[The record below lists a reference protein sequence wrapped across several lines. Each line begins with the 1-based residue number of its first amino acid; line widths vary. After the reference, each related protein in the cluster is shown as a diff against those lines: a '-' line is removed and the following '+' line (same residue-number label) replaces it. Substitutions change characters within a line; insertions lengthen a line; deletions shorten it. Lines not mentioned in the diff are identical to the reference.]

1 MTRNSKVFTAVFFAA
16 LLLTPSRLLFS
27 QQSNLQTLFL
37 APAAIRLTNPVVAS
51 SGISAS
57 IIKSENLPYLKELAK
72 EVKPEVPSFQPT
84 PSDLLIQ
91 QAEERFRSGKKLYQ
105 DRDFDH
111 ARTEFDTAIVTMLR
125 ASENPTDRRLFESK
139 LEDMVDTIH
148 HDDLSGFG
156 AAVAE
161 EVPGFDKAPLDDIVT
176 TTFPVDPRIKDK
188 VQSEVKLTTSA
199 LPLIVNDTVL
209 SYINYFNG
217 RGHRTI
223 EAGLERAG
231 KYSAMISRILAEEG
245 IPQEL
250 IHLAQAESG
259 SCRERFR
266 ARLRRGCG
274 SL

>member
-1 MTRNSKVFTAVFFAA
+1 MTRNFKVSSAA
-16 LLLTPSRLLFS
+16 ILTVLLLIPSTLLFS
-27 QQSNLQTLFL
+27 QQSNFQTLFL

-57 IIKSENLPYLKELAK
+57 IIKSENLPYLKEVAK
-72 EVKPEVPSFQPT
+72 EAKPQLTAFQPT

-91 QAEERFRSGKKLYQ
+91 QAEERFRAGKKFYQ
-105 DRDFDH
+105 DRDFDR
-111 ARTEFDTAIVTMLR
+111 ARTEFDAAIVTMLR

-217 RGHRTI
+217 RGPRTM
-223 EAGLERAG
+223 EVGLERAG
-231 KYSAMISRILAEEG
+231 KY
-245 IPQEL
+245 
-250 IHLAQAESG
+250 
-259 SCRERFR
+259 
-266 ARLRRGCG
+266 
-274 SL
+274 